1 MSRGGWR
8 DRAGR
13 LSIRWQLVG
22 WVTAVLIVV
31 AAITFAVVYE
41 QTATQL
47 RAQIDHDVAGDVS
60 QLAQA
65 VRTLDT
71 NQPAEAVQALQTYVQ
86 TQPYSGASTLLFAD
100 VPGAGV
106 ASNHTELFE
115 PSTAD
120 DGETAEAQE
129 AEVAQGRQLLSGP
142 VGLGTRQV
150 PDAGPA
156 RVDERV
162 VRVGGLSVR
171 VGAGEPL
178 ILVVR
183 AQRSIAKSFLVA
195 GALALVLALLA
206 SYLAAAR
213 VSAPLRRMARVAA
226 RVDDGDLTPRMEP
239 SGLGSSE
246 VGVLAESFNH
256 MLDRLGAAFA
266 GQREFIADASHELR
280 TPLTVI
286 QGQLEVLAAQ
296 EHPSAEEVRQV
307 QRLVSAEV
315 ARTSRLVDDMLLLA
329 RSERSDFL
337 RVAEVDLVPFVSE
350 LWLGASISDERRFEL
365 GDVPAGHLNAD
376 PDRLAQALRNLIR
389 NAVEHTEAPDGL
401 IRLEIQPRPEGRV
414 RFVVLDDGPGI
425 PHDQLE
431 QVFERFHRTDAG
443 RSRKTGGAGLGL
455 AIVAAIAEAHGGWVR
470 AVGSPSGARL
480 ELELPGWRAGVG
492 DGTSGP
498 GAQDAGMG
506 GGAGPGVGA
515 GAPAGAGATG
525 APAGAGATGAPAG
538 AGATG
543 AAAGGATGDVAGG
556 ARAPGTPAPSPAAR

>member
-1 MSRGGWR
+1 VS
-8 DRAGR
+8 
-13 LSIRWQLVG
+13 
-22 WVTAVLIVV
+22 AVLIVV
-31 AAITFAVVYE
+31 AVVTFAVVYE

-47 RAQIDHDVAGDVS
+47 RAQIDHDVAGDVG

-65 VRTLDT
+65 VRTLDS
-71 NQPAEAVQALQTYVQ
+71 NQPAAVAQAMQTYVQ
-86 TQPYSGASTLLFAD
+86 TQPYNGASTLLFAE

-106 ASNHTELFE
+106 ASNHTELFR
-115 PSTAD
+115 PSAPD
-120 DGETAEAQE
+120 NGESDEAQE
-129 AEVAQGRQLLSGP
+129 AEIAQGRQLLSGP
-142 VGLGTRQV
+142 VGVRTRQV
-150 PDAGPA
+150 PDAGAA
-156 RVDERV
+156 RVDERI
-162 VRVGGLSVR
+162 VRVGGLAVR

-183 AQRSIAKSFLVA
+183 AQRSIAKSFLIA
-195 GALALVLALLA
+195 GALALGLALLA

-226 RVDDGDLTPRMEP
+226 RVDDGDLTPRIAH

-296 EHPSAEEVRQV
+296 EHPSADEVRRV

-329 RSERSDFL
+329 RSERGDFL
-337 RVAEVDLVPFVSE
+337 RVADVDLVPFVTE

-365 GDVPAGHLNAD
+365 GDTPAGHLQAD

-389 NAVEHTEAPDGL
+389 NAVEHTEPPDGL
-401 IRLEIQPRPEGRV
+401 VRLEIQPHPAGRI

-425 PHDQLE
+425 PRDQLE

-455 AIVAAIAEAHGGWVR
+455 AIVAAIAEAHGGWAR
-470 AVGSPSGARL
+470 AVGSPTGARL
-480 ELELPGWRAGVG
+480 ELELPGWRAGV
-492 DGTSGP
+492 DGGTP
-498 GAQDAGMG
+498 DPAQGAS
-506 GGAGPGVGA
+506 P
-515 GAPAGAGATG
+515 P
-525 APAGAGATGAPAG
+525 
-538 AGATG
+538 G
-543 AAAGGATGDVAGG
+543 AAAVRPNGV
-556 ARAPGTPAPSPAAR
+556 PSLSRQTA